1 MNASPKT
8 VTGIVTR
15 VSNKGDSGRLAEIFC
30 DDGIVKVY
38 AAGARRLTSKFLPLT
53 TLFSLVSLECI
64 PNGDVMLLRDGKQL
78 ARYDNIEKD
87 AIKFAIAA
95 DVIKNVSIATANTA
109 EQNKFGALLHVFIKQ
124 LNDLGEYDECRSA
137 VITLTVKTYV
147 YVLAYCGI
155 DVLACAGQQ
164 AGNSSLVGMLSWLSG
179 KKVSEA
185 MLDDTVFDD
194 AEWAYRTLSDIYNE
208 QLDLRPDKQIIL

>member
-8 VTGIVTR
+8 VIGIVTR
-15 VSNKGDSGRLAEIFC
+15 LSNKGDAGKLIEVFC

-64 PNGDVMLLRDGKQL
+64 PNGDMMLLRDGKQL

-95 DVIKNVSIATANTA
+95 DVIKNIGIAVANTA
-109 EQNKFGALLHVFIKQ
+109 DGNKFGALLHVFIKQ
-124 LNDLGEYDECRSA
+124 LNDLGEYDECRNE
-137 VITLTVKTYV
+137 ILTLTVKTYV

-179 KKVSEA
+179 KRVSEA

-208 QLDLRPDKQIIL
+208 QLDIRPDKQIIL